1 MLCCTLANISVHI
14 YQRKSVVLLLL
25 DQTQYCLRIFQTLP
39 VPCSYPCTVLF
50 QNAAHMTSH
59 ISVKNEKYWV
69 GKDRLRKAKERKNS
83 DKENRGCEN
92 ISDKITK

>member
-1 MLCCTLANISVHI
+1 
-14 YQRKSVVLLLL
+14 
-25 DQTQYCLRIFQTLP
+25 
-39 VPCSYPCTVLF
+39 
-50 QNAAHMTSH
+50 MTSH